1 MTNLIERI
9 FSNPPKEPFSL
20 DMTLNLK
27 DSKIDTLYSY
37 IKELYLSGL
46 IYLTRGG
53 FKGDI
58 VIKDIKQNHLI
69 TMEKYMLSIGI
80 TTSYTIYT
88 PENVDLIS
96 RDFLYETK
104 KINNLDIKVILDWKK
119 DIINKIAFK
128 VQNLTNDELKQFYLA
143 VKKHHIVNIIYKFI
157 PPSSLKDNGFIIKD
171 GENIH
176 IFYFDFAD
184 RAKYQQKY
192 KFNNKHNF

>member
-1 MTNLIERI
+1 MTNIIEKI

-96 RDFLYETK
+96 RDFLY
-104 KINNLDIKVILDWKK
+104 
-119 DIINKIAFK
+119 
-128 VQNLTNDELKQFYLA
+128 
-143 VKKHHIVNIIYKFI
+143 
-157 PPSSLKDNGFIIKD
+157 
-171 GENIH
+171 
-176 IFYFDFAD
+176 
-184 RAKYQQKY
+184 
-192 KFNNKHNF
+192 